1 MLYILILIYIIYLS
15 IRYPRLNNKS
25 LGLFYLLFII
35 FALVAGLRYNLGT
48 DTYAYTKEYKT
59 FPTLFQLQYSF
70 IKNSPYQI
78 FWILFESSL
87 RTITKSFYLL
97 QTILAIFVNFVVFR
111 TIRKYSLNPFFSILL
126 YYILFYLNLNMEI
139 IRESISICL
148 LLIGV
153 GYISEKKYIKY
164 YVLATIAFLFHES
177 GLVLFIVPAI
187 LNINI
192 SKKAYVISITLLILF
207 SGLLSIYF
215 LDYLSKINFILGL
228 SKINYYTNIS
238 TNIGFPL
245 FNYVKYVFLPVSIL
259 FVFYNCLND
268 YEKKYIFIYVIF
280 SILFIQIFIFYRI
293 RDYFLIF
300 LIISFTNSIIIRFG
314 NKSLKLLLKLLSIFV
329 FIFIF
334 MYRYYYSASNPYN
347 YQLYLNYYPY
357 NSIINEEIPSSR
369 LNNYIKV
376 LWLKE

>member
-148 LLIGV
+148 LLLGV

>member
-1 MLYILILIYIIYLS
+1 MLYILVLIYIIYLS

-35 FALVAGLRYNLGT
+35 FVLLAGFRYNLGT

-59 FPTLFQLQYSF
+59 FPTLFQLKYSF

-78 FWILFESSL
+78 LWILFESSL
-87 RTITKSFYLL
+87 RTLTKSFYLL

-111 TIRKYSLNPFFSILL
+111 TIRKYSINPFFSVLL
-126 YYILFYLNLNMEI
+126 YYIFFYLNLNMEI
-139 IRESISICL
+139 IRESISISL

-153 GYISEKKYIKY
+153 NYISEKRYFKYFT
-164 YVLATIAFLFHES
+164 LATIAFLFHES
-177 GLVLFIVPAI
+177 GLVLFIVPI
-187 LNINI
+187 IMNISM
-192 SKKAYVISITLLILF
+192 SKKAYIISISLLVVF
-207 SGLLSIYF
+207 SSLISLYF
-215 LDYLSKINFILGL
+215 LDYLSKINLIIGL
-228 SKINYYTNIS
+228 SKINYYTSIS
-238 TNIGFPL
+238 SNASFPL
-245 FNYVKYVFLPVSIL
+245 FNYVKYVFLPSSIL
-259 FVFYNCLND
+259 FIFYKYFNE

-300 LIISFTNSIIIRFG
+300 LIISFTNGTITGLG
-314 NKSLKLLLKLLSIFV
+314 NKSYKLLLKLITISIFV
-329 FIFIF
+329 FIFL
-334 MYRYYYSASNPYN
+334 YRYYYSASNPYN

-357 NSIINEEIPSSR
+357 NSILNEEIPSTR